1 MIFRIK
7 YWSLFSM
14 LIAIHIQAKNVCGVN
29 QATKNMDEVF
39 SEEKLEVVK
48 REAIHGMLKNLQ

>member
-1 MIFRIK
+1 
-7 YWSLFSM
+7 M
-14 LIAIHIQAKNVCGVN
+14 LIVIHIQAKNVCGVN

-48 REAIHGMLKNLQ
+48 REAIHGMLKDLQ